1 MPITLADVVDVVHRL
16 YPPGTAEA
24 WDAVGLVAGDVD
36 ATVSRVHLAVDP
48 TEEVVEEALALG
60 ADLLWV
66 HHPLFLK
73 GTTTVATSSPKGRLV
88 HRLIAG
94 GCALLTSHTN
104 ADIAVDGVSQALAD
118 LLGLTGQ
125 RPLVPADS
133 AKADSA
139 GADNGSSTGAPA
151 TLVVHVPRTHTPAL
165 LDALAAAGA
174 GRQGDYERAAFS
186 SVGTG
191 TFRPL
196 DGARPAIGSVGD
208 VEEVE
213 EDRLEMLVPA
223 GSEPAVLDALRA
235 AHPYEEPSYALLRHD
250 RTGSVRAAGS
260 ASATASA
267 PGSPSAPGSAP
278 AAATAPRTG
287 HGRIGDLPEALT
299 LEQFGELAAERLPR
313 TPAGLTVGGDLA
325 ATVRRVAVSGG
336 SGDAF
341 LADARR
347 AGADVYLTAD
357 LRHHPASEHLE
368 GGRPHLVS
376 ATHWA
381 TERPWLDVAARVL
394 RERTDLE
401 VTVSDLVTDP
411 WAARLGAHPRPTTPE
426 GN

>member
-151 TLVVHVPRTHTPAL
+151 L

-235 AHPYEEPSYALLRHD
+235 AHPYEEP
-250 RTGSVRAAGS
+250 
-260 ASATASA
+260 
-267 PGSPSAPGSAP
+267 
-278 AAATAPRTG
+278 
-287 HGRIGDLPEALT
+287 
-299 LEQFGELAAERLPR
+299 
-313 TPAGLTVGGDLA
+313 
-325 ATVRRVAVSGG
+325 
-336 SGDAF
+336 
-341 LADARR
+341 
-347 AGADVYLTAD
+347 
-357 LRHHPASEHLE
+357 
-368 GGRPHLVS
+368 
-376 ATHWA
+376 
-381 TERPWLDVAARVL
+381 
-394 RERTDLE
+394 
-401 VTVSDLVTDP
+401 
-411 WAARLGAHPRPTTPE
+411 
-426 GN
+426 